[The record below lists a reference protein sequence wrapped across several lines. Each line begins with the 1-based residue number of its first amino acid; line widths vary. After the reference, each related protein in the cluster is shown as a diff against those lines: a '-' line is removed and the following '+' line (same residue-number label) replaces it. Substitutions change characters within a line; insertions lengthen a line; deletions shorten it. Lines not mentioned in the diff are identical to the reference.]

1 MKKAQIEDVILL
13 GILLA
18 SVLYMVFL
26 DDLLTEDF
34 YSRMAK
40 LMFGMSV
47 IMLIFRD
54 RRRKQ

>member
-1 MKKAQIEDVILL
+1 MKKAQIEDIILL
-13 GILLA
+13 GILFA

-26 DDLLTEDF
+26 DDLLTDGF

-47 IMLIFRD
+47 IMLVFRD